1 MNLRL
6 WDPRGRVCLS
16 HCSGHL
22 VGFFHFGMLAE
33 VSQTRSHVIWVYW
46 AVTQHLI
53 WFSFCLYM
61 CFFISFSVFLWLFPS
76 LLLSLVFLALFHWPV
91 SWLDNANTLFITLH
105 SFSGLYGMPSNQAI
119 VSYGAREL
127 ITRHRTS
134 VKAISYETWHALKSV
149 EAERT
154 SRFHRLMLLWSSC
167 TCTKSPCCNV
177 EFSLL
182 GSLGCVI
189 VFYILEANGLPAHSL
204 PNSQAKKDRI

>member
-1 MNLRL
+1 MSYEFTEL
-6 WDPRGRVCLS
+6 WLS
-16 HCSGHL
+16 
-22 VGFFHFGMLAE
+22 
-33 VSQTRSHVIWVYW
+33 
-46 AVTQHLI
+46 
-53 WFSFCLYM
+53 
-61 CFFISFSVFLWLFPS
+61 ISFDSLSAYTCASSYLSLFPS

-189 VFYILEANGLPAHSL
+189 VFYILETTWFACTFTPKLT
-204 PNSQAKKDRI
+204 SQKRSNLITFFCC